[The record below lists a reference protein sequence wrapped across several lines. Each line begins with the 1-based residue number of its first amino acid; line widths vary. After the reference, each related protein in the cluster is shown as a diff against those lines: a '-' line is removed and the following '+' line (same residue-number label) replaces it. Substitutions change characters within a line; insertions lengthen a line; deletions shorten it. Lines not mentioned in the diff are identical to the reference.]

1 MLNGETFAY
10 LEEVNRLYDITPA
23 VVDEALFQQAHKEL
37 DALLPGSGPLM
48 ARLEAQR
55 QPYYLSR
62 EQILPLLELARAETR
77 QRTAALFDLPPDE
90 DVEVRLTNNQPW
102 GAYNWYLGN
111 GRSLIEFNTD
121 IPVSAL
127 GLIGTFAHEGY
138 PGHHTESLR
147 KEKHLYRAKGYGE
160 QAAMLLHSPAA
171 VIAEGIATTATEIIF
186 PGESH
191 HEWNL
196 AVMLPA
202 AGITPDM
209 TAGEMRRL
217 AAASRRLRYVSGN
230 AAVLHHTGRLNRQQ
244 TIDYIQTYGLSTAE
258 RAEKSFSFL
267 THPLF
272 RSYTFTYTQGHD
284 LIAKAAKDGSKQ
296 AIFGR
301 LLSGQILP
309 SQLES
314 DA

>member
-1 MLNGETFAY
+1 
-10 LEEVNRLYDITPA
+10 
-23 VVDEALFQQAHKEL
+23 
-37 DALLPGSGPLM
+37 
-48 ARLEAQR
+48 
-55 QPYYLSR
+55 
-62 EQILPLLELARAETR
+62 LLELARAETR

-171 VIAEGIATTATEIIF
+171 
-186 PGESH
+186 
-191 HEWNL
+191 
-196 AVMLPA
+196 
-202 AGITPDM
+202 GITPDM
-209 TAGEMRRL
+209 TAGEMRRM

-230 AAVLHHTGRLNRQQ
+230 AAVLHHSGRLNRQQ